1 MVISC
6 ESHWNI
12 TVLYGVSTVFAWC
25 VLGLFDGT
33 SPSIMAQTGTC
44 AYHCIAPFVA
54 LVHGKTNFL
63 GQSTGWV
70 ETNPN

>member
-12 TVLYGVSTVFAWC
+12 TVYMVFLWCLRGC